1 MALRLLNAD
10 EAVEGA
16 VHSGEL
22 GQLAHDESGALVEIA
37 AAEVRHR
44 VLKKA
49 TSLRWGFPLRI
60 FKML

>member
-22 GQLAHDESGALVEIA
+22 GQLAHDESGALVEIT

-44 VLKKA
+44 GTKEGDKPEMGS
-49 TSLRWGFPLRI
+49 SL
-60 FKML
+60 